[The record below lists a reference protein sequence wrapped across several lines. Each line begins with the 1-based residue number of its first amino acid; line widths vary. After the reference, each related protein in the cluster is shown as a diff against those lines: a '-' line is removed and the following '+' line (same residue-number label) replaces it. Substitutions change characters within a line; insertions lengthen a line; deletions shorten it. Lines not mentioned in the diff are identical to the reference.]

1 MRKALLNLSFVVG
14 AITSFAQTFQSIP
27 GNLDLVKAEVTFA
40 SNEGKVNEEGMI
52 ENCRHGSKVLF
63 HLANVTKQFYTLSFD
78 AATRNDDCKAV
89 ITVKNSGK
97 EIQKE
102 VAIKNSGNWSTFNT
116 IECELGELPISED
129 LTMELMFLR
138 TPGGYTANVKNLSVK
153 ANLNTSI
160 KNVVAEKKTQRIYT
174 IDGKALPSSTSKH
187 GVYIV
192 DGKKVVR

>member
-1 MRKALLNLSFVVG
+1 MRKALLILSFVVG
-14 AITSFAQTFQSIP
+14 AITSFAQTVQSIP
-27 GNLDLVKAEVTFA
+27 GNLDLAKAEVT
-40 SNEGKVNEEGMI
+40 SPKNEGEVDEDGILGK
-52 ENCRHGSKVLF
+52 CRHGSKVLF
-63 HLANVTKQFYTLSFD
+63 HLSNVTEQSYTLSFD
-78 AATRNDDCKAV
+78 AATTKDNCKAV

-102 VAIKNSGNWSTFNT
+102 VAINNSGKWSTFNT

-129 LTMELMFLR
+129 LTMEVMLQA
-138 TPGGYTANVKNLSVK
+138 TPGGYTANVKNISVK
-153 ANLNTSI
+153 VSVNTSI

-174 IDGKALPSSTSKH
+174 IDGRALPSSTSKH